1 MRKNKDKG
9 MVLAILAHRPFRIM
23 SEIEIKFVSRE
34 STLSPFLEN
43 VVPALESVGFTV
55 QSEPEIRLQNDYFDT
70 PEHHFQQR
78 KMGFRVR
85 GCNEQYEQTV
95 KTRGKVSGGLHQ
107 RAEYNVDLQSAEPDL
122 RLFPSDIWPDN
133 WQVEQVN
140 TALQRQF
147 STHFSRVAFNVT
159 RGEAQVEVVLDEG
172 EATTGKNSSPIREI
186 ELELKQGDITELFA
200 IANVLIEHMTVRLSD
215 VSKAAQ
221 GYQLINGLS
230 PVVVPME
237 AYLPLTEDMTTEQ
250 AFCSAVQ
257 YALSHWQ
264 KHEHQFYETG
274 SIKVLPEIVNS
285 ARLLMQTVSLYLP
298 VLQCPQMLKVH
309 QVLMQYMQ
317 RWLWQDDLQCLRYL
331 LSKKSVFY
339 KCLSRYPALASY
351 LQGRKAGLIHAHAPD
366 DLLCSA
372 QTNKLK
378 ILLTEVVTTK
388 PWREHS
394 KAYDIPVMEHAKGWL
409 SQGWQTVQ
417 QTMPSARGMAPENY
431 IAIEVLLRQ
440 TLWNGFLLAKLFDDE
455 RLHFRAPWL
464 DLLTGIE
471 ELKALMMLRGVAQ
484 EAELDDISD
493 IFAWIDEKIS
503 RLMRVMELTR
513 NAGMQGDVYW

>member
-1 MRKNKDKG
+1 
-9 MVLAILAHRPFRIM
+9 M

-34 STLSPFLEN
+34 SALSPFLEN
-43 VVPALESVGFTV
+43 VLPALDRAGFSVHR
-55 QSEPEIRLQNDYFDT
+55 EPEIRLQNDYFDT
-70 PEHHFQQR
+70 PEHQFQHR

-95 KTRGKVSGGLHQ
+95 KTQGKISGGLHQ

-122 RLFPSDIWPDN
+122 RLFPADIWPDD
-133 WQVEQVN
+133 WQVEQIN
-140 TALQRQF
+140 SALQRQF
-147 STHFSRVAFNVT
+147 STHFSRVAFNVS
-159 RGEAQVEVVLDEG
+159 RGEALVEVVVDEG

-186 ELELKQGDITELFA
+186 ELELKQGELTDLFA
-200 IANVLIEHMTVRLSD
+200 IANVLVEHITVRLSD

-221 GYQLINGLS
+221 GYQLLNGLS
-230 PVVVPME
+230 PVVVPMD
-237 AYLPLTEDMTTEQ
+237 AYLSLKEGITTEE
-250 AFCSAVQ
+250 AFCRAVQ
-257 YALSHWQ
+257 YALGHWQ

-274 SIKVLPEIVNS
+274 SIKMLPEIANS
-285 ARLLMQTVSLYLP
+285 ARLLMQTISLYLP
-298 VLQCPQMLKVH
+298 VLQCPQMLSVH
-309 QVLMQYMQ
+309 QVLMRYMQ
-317 RWLWQDDLQCLRYL
+317 HWLWQDDLQSLRYL
-331 LSKKSVFY
+331 LSKKSVFH
-339 KCLSRYPALASY
+339 KCLSRYPALNSY

-366 DLLCSA
+366 ELLCSKE
-372 QTNKLK
+372 TNKLK
-378 ILLTEVVTTK
+378 ILLTEIITTK
-388 PWREHS
+388 PWRAHS

-440 TLWNGFLLAKLFDDE
+440 TLWNGFLLASLFDEE
-455 RLHFRAPWL
+455 RHHFRAPWL

-471 ELKALMMLRGVAQ
+471 ELKALMMLRGVAE
-484 EAELDDISD
+484 EAELDDTSD